1 VAFGVRAQWR
11 EPSALN
17 AALTKIEATMKKVHP
32 EFAFQ
37 SRELEGQIDGTLG
50 DPPNRKNYDM
60 MVQALVSE
68 YANGDGLDDVNLM
81 AFALVDRIR
90 FTDAKG
96 LAREAMDYESDDPA
110 KVFAMANCD
119 VDEQGKAMYAS
130 ICENHPELARQ
141 AIVTAYLFKNQARWE
156 DDDQSLEQ
164 LARNDEGDDDD
175 LDESAVGDDFS
186 QIFDQEGGD
195 RE

>member
-1 VAFGVRAQWR
+1 
-11 EPSALN
+11 
-17 AALTKIEATMKKVHP
+17 MKKVHP

-90 FTDAKG
+90 FSDPKG
-96 LAREAMDYESDDPA
+96 LVREAMDYEGSGDLA
-110 KVFAMANCD
+110 RVFAMANCD
-119 VDEQGKAMYAS
+119 GDDEGKKMYEA
-130 ICENHPELARQ
+130 ICANHPELARQ
-141 AIVTAYLFKNQARWE
+141 AIVTAFLFKNQARWE
-156 DDDQSLEQ
+156 DDDQSLDQ
-164 LARNDEGDDDD
+164 LAKDDEGDDDE
-175 LDESAVGDDFS
+175 LDETAAGDDF
-186 QIFDQEGGD
+186 QQMFDQDGGE

>member
-1 VAFGVRAQWR
+1 
-11 EPSALN
+11 
-17 AALTKIEATMKKVHP
+17 MKKVHP

-68 YANGDGLDDVNLM
+68 YADGNGLDDVNMM

-90 FTDAKG
+90 FTDPKG
-96 LAREAMDYESDDPA
+96 LVREAMDYEGNGDPS

-119 VDEQGKAMYAS
+119 ADEGEGKAMYEA
-130 ICENHPELARQ
+130 ICANHPELARQ
-141 AIVTAYLFKNQARWE
+141 AIITAFLYKNQARWE
-156 DDDQSLEQ
+156 DDDQSLDQ
-164 LARNDEGDDDD
+164 LARDDEGDDDE
-175 LDESAVGDDFS
+175 LDEGAVGDDFTG
-186 QIFDQEGGD
+186 IFDQEGGD
-195 RE
+195 RA

>member
-1 VAFGVRAQWR
+1 
-11 EPSALN
+11 
-17 AALTKIEATMKKVHP
+17 MKKVHP

-90 FTDAKG
+90 FTDPKG

-119 VDEQGKAMYAS
+119 VDEQGKAMYAAV
-130 ICENHPELARQ
+130 CENHPELARQ

>member
-1 VAFGVRAQWR
+1 
-11 EPSALN
+11 
-17 AALTKIEATMKKVHP
+17 MKKVHP

-37 SRELEGQIDGTLG
+37 SRELEGQIEGTLG

-68 YANGDGLDDVNLM
+68 YADGHGLDDVNMM

-90 FTDAKG
+90 FSDPKG
-96 LAREAMDYESDDPA
+96 LIREAADYEGGDPQR
-110 KVFAMANCD
+110 VFAMANCD
-119 VDEQGKAMYAS
+119 GDDEGRAMYAS
-130 ICENHPELARQ
+130 ICENYPELARQ
-141 AIVTAYLFKNQARWE
+141 AIVTAFLHKNPQRWE
-156 DDDQSLEQ
+156 DDDQSLDQ
-164 LARNDEGDDDD
+164 LARGDEGDDDD
-175 LDESAVGDDFS
+175 LDENAVGDDFM